1 VTYVIYDLE
10 TTGLTKGFDQIVQF
24 AAIRTDAELNIIDQ
38 VQLRCRLLPHVV
50 PSPEAL
56 WVTGTTIEELIDP
69 LRPSHLEMV
78 THIKTIL
85 ESWRPALFLGFNSI
99 SFDEEFLRQAFY
111 QCLFDP
117 YLTNKQNSARA
128 DVLSLCRMTASLR
141 PAVLRPAQDGE
152 GRRLFKLKALAE
164 ANGIAVPSAHEAIA
178 DVGTTLALCR
188 HIQQYA
194 ADIWSQFV
202 KFSKKSVVDTFV
214 REEEAFLF
222 SETVGNDHRVRILS
236 RIGQHRDQAVRQYC
250 LDLAFDLDELRRL
263 DDEALAQICRS
274 PKRPI
279 VTVRVNAAPTLWA
292 LYEALPEH
300 LAPFDE
306 TEILRKVSE
315 LRDDKALIERLCRAA
330 QATELIYPRSPHV
343 EEQIYGGDYMS
354 DEDDALMR
362 QFHQCGWPARVSLP
376 GRFADKRFQRLAQR
390 LIYFE
395 RPDLVP
401 ESQKVAIDREVERR
415 LMHAVDPSIRWRSI
429 PAALAELQALMQNNL
444 SADARQGLAALEL
457 HLLARQTS
465 FAHAPNAAAS

>member
-1 VTYVIYDLE
+1 MTYVIYDLE

-24 AAIRTDAELNIIDQ
+24 AAIRTDAELNIINQ
-38 VQLRCRLLPHVV
+38 VQFRCRLLPHVV

-78 THIKTIL
+78 AQIKSIL

-141 PAVLRPAQDGE
+141 PAVLRPAQDSE

-164 ANGIAVPSAHEAIA
+164 ANGIAVPRAHEALA

-188 HIQQYA
+188 HIQQHA
-194 ADIWSQFV
+194 SDIWSQFV
-202 KFSKKSVVDTFV
+202 KFSKKSVVDAFV
-214 REEEAFLF
+214 RDEEAFLF
-222 SETVGNDHRVRILS
+222 SETVGNDHRIRILT

-250 LDLAFDLDELRRL
+250 LDLAFDLDELRRF
-263 DDEALAQICRS
+263 DDEALAQVCRS
-274 PKRPI
+274 ANRPI
-279 VTVRVNAAPTLWA
+279 ATVRVNAAPTLWA

-306 TEILRKVSE
+306 TEVLRKVGE

-330 QATELIYPRSPHV
+330 QAAEPIYPPSPHV
-343 EEQIYGGDYMS
+343 EEQIYGGDYTC

-362 QFHQCGWPARVSLP
+362 QFHQFAWPARVTLP

-390 LIYFE
+390 LIYFA
-395 RPDLVP
+395 RPDLLP

-415 LMHAVDPSIRWRSI
+415 LTHAVDPSIRWRSI
-429 PAALAELQALMQNNL
+429 PTALAELQALMQKDL
-444 SADARQGLAALEL
+444 SDDARQRLAALEL
-457 HLLARQTS
+457 HLLARQAS
-465 FAHAPNAAAS
+465 LAHAPSAAAS